1 MDVLERMAYE
11 TPGSLAAMNPLQV
24 REGGATFGLPGVYD
38 PQVERALDV
47 YIAPL
52 SRVMFPESQAA
63 VAGPEGDS
71 VQAMLVRPLS
81 AYMRRGSR
89 ARVDHLDRAST

>member
-1 MDVLERMAYE
+1 MGVLERMAYE
-11 TPGSLAAMNPLQV
+11 TPGSLAVMNPLQV
-24 REGGATFGLPGVYD
+24 RESRAAFGLPAVYN
-38 PQVERALDV
+38 PQVERALDID
-47 YIAPL
+47 IASL